1 MATLSEK
8 QPEGMYRLPGPAK
21 VFFFSFSGTFLLFV
35 LSQAEHRNVQK
46 EIDQKFTVIVAKYV
60 DLRYC
65 KDKETAEMLPQR
77 SGQMI
82 EEARQIAEKYLS
94 KKGYL
99 HSQRVAQYTE
109 ENPMIPEELKEQC
122 AALAW
127 IHDVWEDSGCGTE
140 EIRALDP
147 QKRLLRSLNLITHG
161 KNEETYE
168 EYIRTI
174 KAMQKTYPEVW
185 WVKVADMKDHLTQRE
200 TLTPR
205 LQDKYARALAIL
217 L

>member
-1 MATLSEK
+1 M
-8 QPEGMYRLPGPAK
+8 
-21 VFFFSFSGTFLLFV
+21 SFGKGV
-35 LSQAEHRNVQK
+35 VRV
-46 EIDQKFTVIVAKYV
+46 
-60 DLRYC
+60 
-65 KDKETAEMLPQR
+65 
-77 SGQMI
+77 I
-82 EEARQIAEKYLS
+82 EEAKKLAEKYLDE
-94 KKGYL
+94 KTYQ
-99 HSQRVAQYTE
+99 HSERVARYTA
-109 ENPMIPEELKEQC
+109 ENRMIPEHLRERC
-122 AALAW
+122 IALAW